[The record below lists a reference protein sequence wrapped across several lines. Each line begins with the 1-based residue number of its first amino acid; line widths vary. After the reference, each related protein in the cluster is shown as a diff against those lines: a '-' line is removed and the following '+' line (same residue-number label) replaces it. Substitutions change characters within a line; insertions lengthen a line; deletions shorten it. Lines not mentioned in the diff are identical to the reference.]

1 MIVWKDMRQ
10 SGFLPVVLP
19 TVVAFKLLL
28 SSSRP
33 FLLQIRLEPMLRDP
47 LTKPSDDRV
56 SARNAALRKLRSSRG
71 CSAYWGL
78 FRNNG
83 NLATDIS

>member
-47 LTKPSDDRV
+47 LTKPSGSDDRV

-71 CSAYWGL
+71 CSAYRGL
-78 FRNNG
+78 FSNNG
-83 NLATDIS
+83 NLAT